1 MVNYQAKLCMGIADL
16 DKGVSLMNENNNN
29 WCIEEQRLKET
40 IEEASLQLDD
50 AINANEKN
58 REMIQAAKKEI
69 RENTSH
75 GIGNL
80 YGSDGFEALVELSQA
95 MAPVTERTAL
105 YEFTEAKIAK
115 LRDILNTPYFARID
129 FCFSEG
135 EHTESIYIGHHSL
148 KKENAYKMLIHDWR
162 SPVASVFYRFAPGDA
177 WYDAPVG
184 RIEGKLLLKRQFE
197 ITAGHLDFFF
207 DADLQVFDDFLRK
220 LLSSNTSPKMKTIV
234 ESIQR
239 DQDLVIRDMEN
250 DLLIVQGV
258 AGSGKTSIA
267 LHRAAY
273 LMYQGL
279 ADRLQGREIIIVSP
293 HKLFEQYIAN
303 VIPELGEENVRT
315 VIFDEILKDLIERKF
330 ETKNIFL
337 ERVLS
342 NGPQSRLKNDSMAFK
357 ASADFIKILDR
368 FIDDIPRRF
377 MNIRDIRFKGE
388 TIFTRAE
395 IIRRLQINPDTPL
408 KTKLGYLEEAINE
421 TVYGKW
427 RRPLKSSVRNEMMR
441 FAEIDALYLYQQLFE
456 KHDYFFKIAAGV
468 ALPDDI
474 DKMLA
479 VSKRNLAHHNLNY
492 DDAVALGYLSLRLFG
507 AKEYASIKQVIIDE
521 GQDYYPLLYEIL
533 NRLFLKAKLTILGD
547 INQTLDKN
555 EDLSFYESIT
565 KRLNRQKS
573 ALVTMNKSYR
583 CTSEILRFS
592 KKFIDDAIP
601 VESFN
606 RSGEEPVLLG
616 ATDTES
622 LVEKLCEAINQCIE
636 AGYQSIGLILKTQK
650 NTMVLFEALKQKM
663 AVNLIRHDTIAEIE
677 GVSIMPMYLSKGLEF
692 DAVFICDVSAANYRN
707 EADKRLLYIGCTRAL
722 HRLYLLWEGR
732 PSPLLKD

>member
-1 MVNYQAKLCMGIADL
+1 
-16 DKGVSLMNENNNN
+16 MNENNHN

-40 IEEASLQLDD
+40 IEEARAQLDD
-50 AINANEKN
+50 AMKANEKN

-80 YGSDGFEALVELSQA
+80 WGSDGFEALVELSQA

-105 YEFTEAKIAK
+105 YEFTEAKITK
-115 LRDILNTPYFARID
+115 LRGILDTPYFARID

-135 EHTESIYIGHHSL
+135 EQTEAIYIGHHSL

-197 ITAGHLDFFF
+197 IKDGHLDFFF
-207 DADLQVFDDFLRK
+207 DADLQVFDEFLKK

-250 DLLIVQGV
+250 DVLIVQGV

-279 ADRLQGREIIIVSP
+279 SDRLQGREIIIVSP

-315 VIFDEILKDLIERKF
+315 LVFDEIIKDLIDKKF
-330 ETKNIFL
+330 ETKNVFL

-342 NGPQSRLKNDSMAFK
+342 NGPQSQLKSDSMAFK

-368 FIDDIPRRF
+368 FIDDIPQHL
-377 MNIRDIRFKGE
+377 MNIRDIRYKGE

-395 IIRRLQINPDTPL
+395 IISRLQTNPDTPL
-408 KTKLGYLEEAINE
+408 KNKLGYLEEAINE

-441 FAEIDALYLYQQLFE
+441 FAEIDALNLYAQLFE
-456 KHDYFFKIAAGV
+456 NDGYFFKIAAGI
-468 ALPDDI
+468 ALPEGI
-474 DKMLA
+474 RKMLA
-479 VSKRNLAHHNLNY
+479 VTKRNLTHHHLNY
-492 DDAVALGYLSLRLFG
+492 DDAVALAYLSLRLFG
-507 AKEYASIKQVIIDE
+507 AKEYATIKQVIIDE
-521 GQDYYPLLYEIL
+521 SQDYYPLHYEIL
-533 NRLFLKAKLTILGD
+533 NRLFLKSKLTILGD
-547 INQTLDKN
+547 INQTLQKN
-555 EDLSFYESIT
+555 EDLSFYEAIA
-565 KRLNRQKS
+565 KRLNRKKS

-592 KKFIDDAIP
+592 KQFIDDAIP

-616 ATDTES
+616 AADTES
-622 LVEKLCEAINQCIE
+622 LVEKLCDTINQCQT
-636 AGYQSIGLILKTQK
+636 AGYQSIGLIVKNQK
-650 NTMVLFEALKQKM
+650 NTMVLFEALQQKM
-663 AVNLIRHDTIAEIE
+663 SVNLIRHNTVVEIE
-677 GVSIMPMYLSKGLEF
+677 GVSIMPLYLSKGLEF
-692 DAVFICDVSAANYRN
+692 DAVLICDVSAENYHS

-722 HRLYLLWEGR
+722 HRLYLLWEGQ
-732 PSPLLKD
+732 PSPLLTD

>member
-1 MVNYQAKLCMGIADL
+1 
-16 DKGVSLMNENNNN
+16 MNENNND
-29 WCIEEQRLKET
+29 WCIEEERLKET
-40 IEEASLQLDD
+40 LKEASLQLDD

-58 REMIQAAKKEI
+58 REMIKEAKKEI

-80 YGSDGFEALVELSQA
+80 WGSDGFEALVELSQA

-105 YEFTEAKIAK
+105 YEFTEAKITK
-115 LRDILNTPYFARID
+115 LRGILDTPYFARID

-135 EHTESIYIGHHSL
+135 EHTEAIYIGHHSL
-148 KKENAYKMLIHDWR
+148 KKENAYKLLIHDWR
-162 SPVASVFYRFAPGDA
+162 SPVASVFYRFAPGAA

-184 RIEGKLLLKRQFE
+184 RIEGQLLLKRQFE
-197 ITAGHLDFFF
+197 IKDGHLDFFF
-207 DADLQVFDDFLRK
+207 DADLQVFDDFLKK
-220 LLSSNTSPKMKTIV
+220 LLSGNTSPKMKTIV

-239 DQDLVIRDMEN
+239 DQDLVIRDMKN

-279 ADRLQGREIIIVSP
+279 ADRLLGREIIIVSP

-342 NGPQSRLKNDSMAFK
+342 NGPQSRLKNDSMTFK
-357 ASADFIKILDR
+357 GSADFIKILDR
-368 FIDDIPRRF
+368 FIDDIPQRF
-377 MNIRDIRFKGE
+377 MNIRDITFKGE
-388 TIFTRAE
+388 TIFTRDE
-395 IIRRLQINPDTPL
+395 IISRLGTNPNTPL

-421 TVYGKW
+421 KVYGKW
-427 RRPLKSSVRNEMMR
+427 RRPLRSSVRNEMMR
-441 FAEIDALYLYQQLFE
+441 FAEIDALHLYQQLFE
-456 KHDYFFKIAAGV
+456 QDGYFFKKAAGIK
-468 ALPDDI
+468 LPATI

-479 VSKRNLAHHNLNY
+479 VTKRNLAHKNLNY

-521 GQDYYPLLYEIL
+521 GQDYYPLHYEIL
-533 NRLFLKAKLTILGD
+533 NRLFLKSKLTILAD

-555 EDLSFYESIT
+555 EDFSFYEAVE
-565 KRLNRQKS
+565 KRLNRKKN

-592 KKFIDDAIP
+592 KQFIDDAIP

-606 RSGEEPVLLG
+606 RSGEEPVLFG
-616 ATDTES
+616 FADVES
-622 LVEKLCEAINQCIE
+622 LVEKLCEAINQCVQ

-650 NTMVLFEALKQKM
+650 NTMVLYEALKQKIT
-663 AVNLIRHDTIAEIE
+663 VNLIRHDTVAELE
-677 GVSIMPMYLSKGLEF
+677 GVSIMPVYLSKGLEF
-692 DAVFICDVSAANYRN
+692 DAVFICDVSQANYRS
-707 EADKRLLYIGCTRAL
+707 EADQRLLYISCTRAL
-722 HRLYLLWEGR
+722 HRLFLLWEGQ
-732 PSPLLKD
+732 PSPLLNV

>member
-1 MVNYQAKLCMGIADL
+1 
-16 DKGVSLMNENNNN
+16 MNENNHN

-40 IEEASLQLDD
+40 IEEARAQLDD
-50 AINANEKN
+50 ALKANEKN

-105 YEFTEAKIAK
+105 YEFTEAKITK
-115 LRDILNTPYFARID
+115 LRGILDTPYFARID
-129 FCFSEG
+129 FCFRDG
-135 EHTESIYIGHHSL
+135 EQTEPIYIGHHSL

-197 ITAGHLDFFF
+197 IKDGHLDFFF
-207 DADLQVFDDFLRK
+207 DADLQVFDEFLKK

-250 DLLIVQGV
+250 DVLIVQGV

-279 ADRLQGREIIIVSP
+279 SDRLQGREIIIVSP

-315 VIFDEILKDLIERKF
+315 LVFDEIIKDLIDKKF
-330 ETKNIFL
+330 ETKNVFL

-342 NGPQSRLKNDSMAFK
+342 NGPQSQLKSDSMAFK

-368 FIDDIPRRF
+368 FIDDIPQHL
-377 MNIRDIRFKGE
+377 MNIRDIRYKGE

-395 IIRRLQINPDTPL
+395 IISRLQTNPDTPL

-441 FAEIDALYLYQQLFE
+441 FAEIDALNLYTQLFE
-456 KHDYFFKIAAGV
+456 NDGYFFKIAAGI
-468 ALPDDI
+468 ALPEGI
-474 DKMLA
+474 RKMLA
-479 VSKRNLAHHNLNY
+479 VTKRNLIHHHLNY
-492 DDAVALGYLSLRLFG
+492 DDAVALAYLSLRLFG
-507 AKEYASIKQVIIDE
+507 AKEYATIKQVIIDE
-521 GQDYYPLLYEIL
+521 SQDYYPLHYEIM
-533 NRLFLKAKLTILGD
+533 NRLFLKSKLTILGD
-547 INQTLDKN
+547 INQTLQKN
-555 EDLSFYESIT
+555 EDLSFYEAIA
-565 KRLNRQKS
+565 KRLNRKKS

-616 ATDTES
+616 AADTES
-622 LVEKLCEAINQCIE
+622 LVEKLCDTINQCQT
-636 AGYQSIGLILKTQK
+636 AGYQSIGLIVKNQK
-650 NTMVLFEALKQKM
+650 NTMVLFEALQQKM
-663 AVNLIRHDTIAEIE
+663 SVNLIRHNTVVEIE
-677 GVSIMPMYLSKGLEF
+677 GVSIMPLYLSKGLEF
-692 DAVFICDVSAANYRN
+692 DAVLICDVSAENYHS

-722 HRLYLLWEGR
+722 HRLYLLWEGQ
-732 PSPLLKD
+732 PSPLLTD

>member
-1 MVNYQAKLCMGIADL
+1 
-16 DKGVSLMNENNNN
+16 MNENNKN

-40 IEEASLQLDD
+40 IEEAGLQLDD

-58 REMIQAAKKEI
+58 REMIKEAKKEI

-75 GIGNL
+75 GIGSL
-80 YGSDGFEALVELSQA
+80 WGSDGFEALVELSQA

-105 YEFTEAKIAK
+105 YEFTEAKITK
-115 LRDILNTPYFARID
+115 LRGILDTPYFVRID

-135 EHTESIYIGHHSL
+135 EHTEPIYIGHHSL
-148 KKENAYKMLIHDWR
+148 KKENAYKLMIHDWR

-197 ITAGHLDFFF
+197 IKDGHLDFFF
-207 DADLQVFDDFLRK
+207 DADLQVFDDFLKK

-239 DQDLVIRDMEN
+239 DQDLVIRDMKN

-342 NGPQSRLKNDSMAFK
+342 NGSQSRLKNDSMAFK
-357 ASADFIKILDR
+357 GSADFINILDH

-377 MNIRDIRFKGE
+377 MNIRDITFKGE

-395 IIRRLQINPDTPL
+395 IINRLSINPDTPL

-421 TVYGKW
+421 KVYGKW
-427 RRPLKSSVRNEMMR
+427 RRPLRSSVRNEMMR
-441 FAEIDALYLYQQLFE
+441 FAEIDALSLYQQLFE
-456 KHDYFFKIAAGV
+456 TKGYFFKKAAGI
-468 ALPDDI
+468 ALPDGI

-479 VSKRNLAHHNLNY
+479 VTKRNLIHKNLNY

-521 GQDYYPLLYEIL
+521 GQDYYPLHYEIL
-533 NRLFLKAKLTILGD
+533 NRLFLKSKLTILGD

-555 EDLSFYESIT
+555 EDLSFYEAIE
-565 KRLNRQKS
+565 KRLNRKKN

-583 CTSEILRFS
+583 CTSDILRFS
-592 KKFIDDAIP
+592 KQFIDDAIP

-616 ATDTES
+616 AADTES
-622 LVEKLCEAINQCIE
+622 LVEKLCEAINQCVQ

-650 NTMVLFEALKQKM
+650 NATVLYDALNQKM
-663 AVNLIRHDTIAEIE
+663 IVNLIQHDTVAEVE
-677 GVSIMPMYLSKGLEF
+677 GVSIMPVYLSKGMEF
-692 DAVFICDVSAANYRN
+692 DVVFICDVSQANYQS
-707 EADKRLLYIGCTRAL
+707 EADKRLLYISCTRAL
-722 HRLYLLWEGR
+722 HRLYLLWEGQ
-732 PSPLLKD
+732 PSPLLKNIKGV

>member
-1 MVNYQAKLCMGIADL
+1 MGIADL

-29 WCIEEQRLKET
+29 WRIEEQRLKET
-40 IEEASLQLDD
+40 IAEASAQLDE

-105 YEFTEAKIAK
+105 YEFTEAKINK
-115 LRDILNTPYFARID
+115 LRDILDTPYFARID
-129 FCFSEG
+129 FCFNEDG
-135 EHTESIYIGHHSL
+135 QTEAIYIGHHSL

-207 DADLQVFDDFLRK
+207 DADLQVFDEFLRK
-220 LLSSNTSPKMKTIV
+220 LLSGNTSPKMKTIV

-239 DQDLVIRDMEN
+239 DQDLVIRDIEN
-250 DLLIVQGV
+250 ELLIVQGV

-279 ADRLQGREIIIVSP
+279 ANRLQGWEIIIVSP

-315 VIFDEILKDLIERKF
+315 LIFDEILKDLIERKF

-342 NGPQSRLKNDSMAFK
+342 NGPHSRLKNDSMAFK
-357 ASADFIKILDR
+357 GSADFIAILDR
-368 FIDDIPRRF
+368 FVDDIPRRL
-377 MNIRDIRFKGE
+377 MKIRDIRFKGE

-395 IIRRLQINPDTPL
+395 IISRLCTNPDTPL
-408 KTKLGYLEEAINE
+408 KTKLSYLEEAINE

-427 RRPLKSSVRNEMMR
+427 RRPLKSSVRNEMLR
-441 FAEIDALYLYQQLFE
+441 FAEINALNLYSQLFE
-456 KHDYFFKIAAGV
+456 HDEYFFKLAAGI
-468 ALPDDI
+468 ALPEDI
-474 DKMLA
+474 AKILA
-479 VSKRNLAHHNLNY
+479 VTKRNLAHHHLNY

-507 AKEYASIKQVIIDE
+507 AKEYAAIKQVIIDE
-521 GQDYYPLLYEIL
+521 GQDYYPLHYELL

-547 INQTLDKN
+547 INQTLQKN
-555 EDLSFYESIT
+555 EDLSFYEALT
-565 KRLNRQKS
+565 KRLNRKKH

-606 RSGEEPVLLG
+606 RRGEEPVLLG
-616 ATDTES
+616 ASDLES
-622 LVEKLCEAINQCIE
+622 LVEKLCQATNQCIE

-650 NTMVLFEALKQKM
+650 NTMILFEALKQKM

-692 DAVFICDVSAANYRN
+692 DAVFICDVSAANYHS

-722 HRLYLLWEGR
+722 HRLYLLWEGQ
-732 PSPLLKD
+732 PSPLLQD

>member
-1 MVNYQAKLCMGIADL
+1 
-16 DKGVSLMNENNNN
+16 MNKNNND

-40 IEEASLQLDD
+40 LQEASLQLDD
-50 AINANEKN
+50 AMKANEKN
-58 REMIQAAKKEI
+58 REMIREAKKEI

-75 GIGNL
+75 GIGSL
-80 YGSDGFEALVELSQA
+80 WGSDGFEALVELSQA

-105 YEFTEAKIAK
+105 YEFTETKIAK
-115 LRDILNTPYFARID
+115 LRGILDTPYFARID

-135 EHTESIYIGHHSL
+135 GHTEPIYIGHHSL

-162 SPVASVFYRFAPGDA
+162 SPVASVFYRYAPGDA

-197 ITAGHLDFFF
+197 IKDGHLDFFF
-207 DADLQVFDDFLRK
+207 DADLQVFDDFLKK

-279 ADRLQGREIIIVSP
+279 SDRLQGREIIIVSP

-315 VIFDEILKDLIERKF
+315 VIFDDILKDLINRKF

-337 ERVLS
+337 ERILS
-342 NGPQSRLKNDSMAFK
+342 NGPQSQLKNDSMAFK
-357 ASADFIKILDR
+357 GSADFIKILDR
-368 FIDDIPRRF
+368 FIDDIPRHF
-377 MNIRDIRFKGE
+377 MNIRDIRFKDE

-395 IIRRLQINPDTPL
+395 IISRLCTNPDTPM

-427 RRPLKSSVRNEMMR
+427 RRPLKSLVRNEMMR
-441 FAEIDALYLYQQLFE
+441 FAEIDALNLYQQLFE
-456 KHDYFFKIAAGV
+456 TKGYFFKAAAGIK
-468 ALPDDI
+468 LPATI

-479 VSKRNLAHHNLNY
+479 VTKRNLAHKNLNY
-492 DDAVALGYLSLRLFG
+492 DDAVALAYLSFRLFG

-521 GQDYYPLLYEIL
+521 SQDYYPLHYEIL
-533 NRLFLKAKLTILGD
+533 NRLFLKSKLTILGD
-547 INQTLDKN
+547 INQTLQKN
-555 EDLSFYESIT
+555 EDISFYEAIA
-565 KRLNRQKS
+565 KRLNRKKS

-592 KKFIDDAIP
+592 KKFINDAIP

-606 RSGEEPVLLG
+606 RSGEEPILLG
-616 ATDTES
+616 AADTES
-622 LVEKLCEAINQCIE
+622 LVEKVCEVVCQCE
-636 AGYQSIGLILKTQK
+636 KAGYQSIGLILKTQK
-650 NTMVLFEALKQKM
+650 NTMVLYEALKQKIT
-663 AVNLIRHDTIAEIE
+663 VNLIRHDTMAEIE
-677 GVSIMPMYLSKGLEF
+677 GVSIMPVYLSKGLEF
-692 DAVFICDVSAANYRN
+692 DAVLLCDISAANYHS
-707 EADKRLLYIGCTRAL
+707 EADKRLLYIACTRAL
-722 HRLYLLWEGR
+722 HRLYLLWEGN
-732 PSPLLKD
+732 PSPLLTD

>member
-1 MVNYQAKLCMGIADL
+1 
-16 DKGVSLMNENNNN
+16 MNENNKN

-58 REMIQAAKKEI
+58 REMIKEAKKEI

-75 GIGNL
+75 GIGSL
-80 YGSDGFEALVELSQA
+80 WGSDGFEALVELSQA

-105 YEFTEAKIAK
+105 YEFTEAKITK
-115 LRDILNTPYFARID
+115 LRGILDTPYFARID

-135 EHTESIYIGHHSL
+135 EHTEPIYIGHHSL
-148 KKENAYKMLIHDWR
+148 KKENAYKLLIHDWR

-197 ITAGHLDFFF
+197 IKDGHLDFFF
-207 DADLQVFDDFLRK
+207 DADLQVFDDFLKK

-239 DQDLVIRDMEN
+239 DQDLVIRDMKN

-279 ADRLQGREIIIVSP
+279 SDRLQGWEIIIVSP

-342 NGPQSRLKNDSMAFK
+342 NGSQSRLKNDSMAFK
-357 ASADFIKILDR
+357 GSADFINILDR

-377 MNIRDIRFKGE
+377 MNIRDITFKGE

-395 IIRRLQINPDTPL
+395 IINRLSINPDTPL

-421 TVYGKW
+421 KVYGKW
-427 RRPLKSSVRNEMMR
+427 RRPLRSSVRNEMMR
-441 FAEIDALYLYQQLFE
+441 FAEIDALNLYQQLFE
-456 KHDYFFKIAAGV
+456 TKGYFFKKAVGI
-468 ALPDDI
+468 ALPDCI

-479 VSKRNLAHHNLNY
+479 VTKRNLIHKNLNY

-521 GQDYYPLLYEIL
+521 GQDYYPLHYEIL
-533 NRLFLKAKLTILGD
+533 NRLFLKSKLTILGD

-555 EDLSFYESIT
+555 EDLSFYEAIE
-565 KRLNRQKS
+565 KRLNRKKN

-583 CTSEILRFS
+583 CTSDILSFS
-592 KKFIDDAIP
+592 KQFIDDAIP

-616 ATDTES
+616 DADTES
-622 LVEKLCEAINQCIE
+622 LVEKLCEAINQCVQV
-636 AGYQSIGLILKTQK
+636 GYQSIGLILKTQK
-650 NTMVLFEALKQKM
+650 NATVLYDALKQKM
-663 AVNLIRHDTIAEIE
+663 IVNLIQHDTVAEVE
-677 GVSIMPMYLSKGLEF
+677 GVSIMPVYLSKGMEF
-692 DAVFICDVSAANYRN
+692 DVVFICDVSQANYQS
-707 EADKRLLYIGCTRAL
+707 EADKRLLYISCTRAL
-722 HRLYLLWEGR
+722 HRLYLLWEGQ
-732 PSPLLKD
+732 PSPLLKNIKGV

>member
-1 MVNYQAKLCMGIADL
+1 
-16 DKGVSLMNENNNN
+16 MNENNNN
-29 WCIEEQRLKET
+29 WSIEKQRLEDT
-40 IEEASLQLDD
+40 LAEARAQLDD

-105 YEFTEAKIAK
+105 YEFTEAKITK
-115 LRDILNTPYFARID
+115 LRDILDTPYFARID
-129 FCFSEG
+129 FYFNESG
-135 EHTESIYIGHHSL
+135 ETEKIYIGHHSL
-148 KKENAYKMLIHDWR
+148 KKEDAYKMLIHDWR
-162 SPVASVFYRFAPGDA
+162 SPVASVFYRFTPGAA

-220 LLSSNTSPKMKTIV
+220 LLSGNTSPKMKTIV

-239 DQDLVIRDMEN
+239 DQDLVIRDMKN

-279 ADRLQGREIIIVSP
+279 SERLEGREIIIVSP

-315 VIFDEILKDLIERKF
+315 LVFDEILKDLIDRKF
-330 ETKNIFL
+330 ETKNVFL
-337 ERVLS
+337 ERVLA

-357 ASADFIKILDR
+357 GSADFIKILDR
-368 FIDDIPRRF
+368 FIEEIPQRQ
-377 MNIRDIRFKGE
+377 MKIRDIRYKGE

-395 IIRRLQINPDTPL
+395 IISRLQTNPDTPL

-421 TVYGKW
+421 KVYGKW
-427 RRPLKSSVRNEMMR
+427 RRPLKSSVRQEMMR
-441 FAEIDALYLYQQLFE
+441 FAEIDALTLYAQLFE
-456 KHDYFFKIAAGV
+456 SDGYFGELAAGV
-468 ALPDDI
+468 ALPKDI
-474 DKMLA
+474 DKMVA

-507 AKEYASIKQVIIDE
+507 AKEYAAIKQVIIDE
-521 GQDYYPLLYEIL
+521 GQDYYPLHYEIF

-555 EDLSFYESIT
+555 EDLGFYEAIT
-565 KRLNRQKS
+565 KRLNRKKN

-606 RSGEEPVLLG
+606 RSGAEPELQG
-616 ATDTES
+616 ATDTAN
-622 LVEKLCEAINQCIE
+622 LVEKLCEAINQCLA

-650 NTMVLFEALKQKM
+650 NTMALFEALQQKM
-663 AVNLIRHDTIAEIE
+663 AVNLIRHDTVVEIE
-677 GVSIMPMYLSKGLEF
+677 GVSIMPIYLSKGLEF
-692 DAVFICDVSAANYRN
+692 DAVFICDVSATNYRSA
-707 EADKRLLYIGCTRAL
+707 ADKRLLYIGCTRAL
-722 HRLYLLWEGR
+722 HRLHLLWEGD
-732 PSPLLKD
+732 PSPLLKE